1 MNPSETE
8 RAVLS
13 GWGRTPAS
21 AATVAHPEDRAE
33 LLAAARSAPPRGLI
47 ARGLGR
53 SYSDAAQCAGGLVVD
68 CTAVTDVGALDPTS
82 GVLTLAAG
90 TSIDDLLRRLVPEGW
105 YVPVT
110 PGTRHVTL
118 GGAIAAD
125 VHGKNHHR
133 DGSIGRHVR
142 SLTLWIPAGGVV
154 TVSPDDPASRDLFW
168 ATVGG
173 MGLTGVILDA
183 TLGLLP
189 IETSYMRV
197 STERAA
203 DLAAAMALMTTGDDA
218 HRYSV
223 AWIDLV
229 ATGRAMGR
237 SVLTRGDHAAT
248 DDLVGR
254 RRANPRAYA
263 PRPLAPVPRWTP
275 GGLLNRASI
284 RAFNELWFRKAPA
297 TRRDDIQSIPAFFHP
312 LDGVGAWNQLY
323 GRAGCL
329 QYQYVVPFGEEA
341 AVRRSV
347 ELISASGCSSFLA
360 VLKRFGVATPGPLSF
375 PMPGWT
381 LAVDIPAQAPGLAR
395 LLDRLDDVVVEAGGR
410 VYLAKDARLRPHLLA
425 KMYPELDA
433 WREVRERVDPRRV
446 LQSDLSRR
454 LGL

>member
-1 MNPSETE
+1 MTASDAE
-8 RAVLS
+8 RAVLT
-13 GWGRTPAS
+13 GWGRTPVS
-21 AATVAHPEDRAE
+21 AAAVARPEDRSE
-33 LLAAARSAPPRGLI
+33 LVAAARSAPPRGLI

-68 CTAVTDVGALDPTS
+68 CTAVTEVGAVDSTS
-82 GVLTLAAG
+82 GVLTVDAG
-90 TSIDDLLRRLVPEGW
+90 TSFDQLLRRLVPEGW
-105 YVPVT
+105 CVPVT
-110 PGTRHVTL
+110 PGTRHVTM

-142 SLTLWIPAGGVV
+142 SLTLWTPAGGVA
-154 TVSPDDPASRDLFW
+154 TASPDDPGSRDLFW

-183 TLGLLP
+183 SLALLP
-189 IETSYMRV
+189 IETAYMRV

-203 DLAAAMALMTTGDDA
+203 DLDAAMALMTTGDDEY
-218 HRYSV
+218 RYSV
-223 AWIDLV
+223 AWIDLL

-237 SVLTRGDHAAT
+237 SVLTRADHAVS
-248 DDLVGR
+248 DDLAGR
-254 RRANPRAYA
+254 RRARPRAYA
-263 PRPLAPVPRWTP
+263 PRPLATVPPWTP

-284 RAFNELWFRKAPA
+284 RAFNELWFRKAPS
-297 TRRDDIQSIPAFFHP
+297 TRRDEVQSIPAFFHP
-312 LDGVGAWNQLY
+312 LDGVGAWNRLY
-323 GRAGCL
+323 GRTGCL
-329 QYQYVVPFGEEA
+329 QYQFVVPFGEEA
-341 AVRRSV
+341 AVHRSV

-360 VLKRFGVATPGPLSF
+360 VLKRFGSATPGPLSF

-381 LAVDIPAQAPGLAR
+381 LAVDIPAQVPGLAR

-433 WREVRERVDPRRV
+433 WREVRERVDPQRV